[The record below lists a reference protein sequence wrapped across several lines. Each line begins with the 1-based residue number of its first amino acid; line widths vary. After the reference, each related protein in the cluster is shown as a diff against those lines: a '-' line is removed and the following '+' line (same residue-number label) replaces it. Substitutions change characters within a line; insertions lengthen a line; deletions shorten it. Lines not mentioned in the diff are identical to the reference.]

1 MTWLS
6 LLNSCHCLSVVYD
19 FKSAPSN
26 LYDEW
31 TFCAEYHVCHFRLL
45 ECPYQVLHDGRP
57 FKSVDKGEIT
67 TKKIV
72 DCLRTKPMEQMMNT
86 HPNFY
91 EWKHLEQSQVIFP
104 LSSKY
109 LDFSKWLQFFSG
121 TYDCLVTPGWR
132 PIYPTRTGRC
142 HERGQ
147 LPAHSMDGNAVN
159 DIPLILIL
167 KFLMCDVNRS
177 DWLTTRELTKP
188 PLSSLT
194 TKPWKSSTQ
203 TLKNW
208 GRWHSGST
216 MVRPKLLR
224 YKPSR

>member
-1 MTWLS
+1 MKNIPTTFRKSHENCEWYLQLKEFS
-6 LLNSCHCLSVVYD
+6 IHICVINLKHDMIVLLNSCHCLSVVYD
-19 FKSAPSN
+19 FKSALSN
-26 LYDEW
+26 LCDEW

-109 LDFSKWLQFFSG
+109 LDFSK
-121 TYDCLVTPGWR
+121 
-132 PIYPTRTGRC
+132 
-142 HERGQ
+142 
-147 LPAHSMDGNAVN
+147 
-159 DIPLILIL
+159 
-167 KFLMCDVNRS
+167 
-177 DWLTTRELTKP
+177 
-188 PLSSLT
+188 
-194 TKPWKSSTQ
+194 
-203 TLKNW
+203 
-208 GRWHSGST
+208 
-216 MVRPKLLR
+216 
-224 YKPSR
+224 